1 MRDGSG
7 ISMSA
12 RSHFVPTIGCHCTN
26 DGQAAARG
34 ATVRACGRFV
44 ISKFPDDVAR
54 WFGTTGALPNSQ
66 PRYNVAPTDQIAV
79 VRFNPETKERT
90 LDTLRWG
97 LVPYWAKDVKIGA
110 TMINAKAETVAEKPA
125 FREAFKSRRCLIPA
139 DGFYEWK
146 KLDAK
151 TKQPYAIV
159 MKDRSLF
166 GFAGLWERWKDKAS
180 GEVVRS
186 FTIVTTTPN
195 EVCAP
200 IHDRMPVIV
209 DPANYGRWLGE
220 EVVDPVRLLMMLK
233 PYRAE
238 EMECYPVG
246 VAVGNVRNDE
256 PGLLEPAAA

>member
-1 MRDGSG
+1 M
-7 ISMSA
+7 
-12 RSHFVPTIGCHCTN
+12 
-26 DGQAAARG
+26 
-34 ATVRACGRFV
+34 CGRFV
-44 ISKFPDDVAR
+44 ISKFPDDIAQ
-54 WFGTTGALPNSQ
+54 WFGTAGPVPNSR
-66 PRYNVAPTDQIAV
+66 PRYNVAPTDQVPV
-79 VRFNPETKERT
+79 VRFNPETKQRT

-110 TMINAKAETVAEKPA
+110 SMINAKSESVAEKPA
-125 FREAFKSRRCLIPA
+125 FREAFQSRRCLVPA
-139 DGFYEWK
+139 DAFYEWK

-180 GEVVRS
+180 GEIVRS
-186 FTIVTTTPN
+186 FTIVTTEPN

-220 EVVDPVRLLMMLK
+220 EPVDPMRLLMTLK
-233 PYRAE
+233 PYQAE
-238 EMECYPVG
+238 RMECYPVG
-246 VAVGNVRNDE
+246 TAVGNVKNDE

>member
-1 MRDGSG
+1 M
-7 ISMSA
+7 
-12 RSHFVPTIGCHCTN
+12 
-26 DGQAAARG
+26 
-34 ATVRACGRFV
+34 CGRFV
-44 ISKFPDDVAR
+44 ISKFPEDVAR
-54 WFGTTGALPNSQ
+54 CFGTTGALPNSR

-79 VRFNPETKERT
+79 VRSNPETTERT

-97 LVPYWAKDVKIGA
+97 LVPYWANDTKIGYS
-110 TMINAKAETVAEKPA
+110 TINAKAETVAEKPA

-139 DGFYEWK
+139 DGFYEWA

-166 GFAGLWERWKDKAS
+166 GFAGLWERWTDKAS

-186 FTIVTTTPN
+186 FTIITTTPN

-200 IHDRMPVIV
+200 VHDRMPVV
-209 DPANYGRWLGE
+209 VEPANYGRWLGE

-233 PYRAE
+233 PYPAE
-238 EMECYPVG
+238 QMERYGVG
-246 VAVGNVRNDE
+246 AAVGNVKNDE
-256 PGLLEPAAA
+256 PGLLVPIAA

>member
-1 MRDGSG
+1 M
-7 ISMSA
+7 
-12 RSHFVPTIGCHCTN
+12 
-26 DGQAAARG
+26 
-34 ATVRACGRFV
+34 CGRFV

-54 WFGTTGALPNSQ
+54 SFATTGPVPNSR
-66 PRYNVAPTDQIAV
+66 PRYNVAPTDQVAV
-79 VRFNPETKERT
+79 VRFNPETKQRT

-97 LVPYWAKDVKIGA
+97 FVPLWAKDVKIGA

-139 DGFYEWK
+139 DGFYEWA

-186 FTIVTTTPN
+186 FTIITTTSN

-209 DPANYGRWLGE
+209 DPANYGKWLGE
-220 EVVDPVRLLMMLK
+220 EPTDPMRLLMILK
-233 PYRAE
+233 PSPAE
-238 EMECYPVG
+238 QMERYGVG
-246 VAVGNVRNDE
+246 AAVGNVKNDE
-256 PGLLEPAAA
+256 PGLLVPIAA